1 MKQVKFT
8 YQATLF
14 IYIMFC
20 VIGNW
25 VFGCIYIPLLI
36 ISINEIIK
44 QIRNNNFITTYTFWQ
59 LGFSFII
66 CLDGILTKEKVVN
79 LTSNDVYTKTGI
91 IFCIS
96 ALIIIWYYRMLEK
109 KNKKLLHK
117 PFKAEANNFFFF
129 IVCFFYLFF
138 LVSEAPEAIE
148 SFFNSRFIIIGGDE
162 FGGLNAN
169 KSILKQVSKFF
180 SQFCGYLLPSFI
192 FIWNIKRTSFN
203 KALLNSFLL
212 SAPIWIIYIII
223 GTRHN
228 ILYSFFGLVGCAA
241 LVKFSKFK
249 FKSIYLVFLLVAY
262 FASNTMLEAR
272 KHGFFNYIKGNT
284 NERYSKLE
292 KNITDQTTVYMSYVV
307 DYYEEKPLVYG
318 TSTATILFFWI
329 PRNLWPDKPP
339 QFSYWFIR
347 EYLGGQKGFNDKHST
362 PASYLGVPYSDFGY
376 LGVILTSLL
385 IAFLLNRLDKY
396 FRKNQMLSDYKRLVF
411 VSFFLASIF
420 FLPRQLSHLVSKVLI
435 LYLIIT
441 VIFYFTNK
449 TFVIKKTL

>member
-1 MKQVKFT
+1 MKQIKFT
-8 YQATLF
+8 YQVTLF
-14 IYIMFC
+14 IYIMLC

-25 VFGCIYIPLLI
+25 VFGSVYTSLLI
-36 ISINEIIK
+36 ISINEIVK
-44 QIRNNNFITTYTFWQ
+44 QVRNNNFITTYTFWQ

-66 CLDGILTKEKVVN
+66 CLDGILAKEKIVN
-79 LTSNDVYTKTGI
+79 LTSNYVYNKTGL

-96 ALIIIWYYRMLEK
+96 SLIIIWYYRMLEK
-109 KNKKLLHK
+109 KNLGLLHK
-117 PFKAEANNFFFF
+117 SFKMETNNFFFF
-129 IVCFFYLFF
+129 TICFFYLFF
-138 LVSEAPEAIE
+138 LVTEAPEAIQ
-148 SFFNSRFIIIGGDE
+148 SFFNSRFTIIADAE

-169 KSILKQVSKFF
+169 KSIIKQVSKFF

-192 FIWNIKRTSFN
+192 FIWYLKRVSFN
-203 KALLNSFLL
+203 KALIYSFLL
-212 SAPIWIIYIII
+212 SAPIWTIYLII

-241 LVKFSKFK
+241 LVKISKFK
-249 FKSIYLVFLLVAY
+249 FKSIYLIFLLVAY

-272 KHGFFNYIKGNT
+272 KHGFLNYITGNT
-284 NERYSKLE
+284 NEKYSNLE

-307 DYYEEKPLVYG
+307 DHYDETPLVYG

-329 PRNLWPDKPP
+329 PRSLWPDKPP

-362 PASYLGVPYSDFGY
+362 PASYLSVPYSDFGY
-376 LGVILTSLL
+376 IGVILTSLL

-396 FRKNQMLSDYKRLVF
+396 FRKNQMLGDYKKLIF
-411 VSFFLASIF
+411 VSFFLASVF
-420 FLPRQLSHLVSKVLI
+420 FLPRQLSHLVSKVFI

-441 VIFYFTNK
+441 VIFYFSNN
-449 TFVIKKTL
+449 TFVIKKQE